1 MQGEEEE
8 RTFLL
13 GREHRDESAA
23 AAPSTSTSQANGY
36 DGEDA
41 PISTLKKFAFGFSAP
56 PSPLTHTII
65 GFQLNLFLLQV
76 SGGAP
81 LPSSHA
87 ASCQARL
94 VIIELH

>member
-13 GREHRDESAA
+13 GREQRDESAA
-23 AAPSTSTSQANGY
+23 AAPSTTSQANGD

-81 LPSSHA
+81 LPSS
-87 ASCQARL
+87 
-94 VIIELH
+94 

>member
-8 RTFLL
+8 RTFIL
-13 GREHRDESAA
+13 GREQRDESAA
-23 AAPSTSTSQANGY
+23 AAPSSTTTSQAIGD

-41 PISTLKKFAFGFSAP
+41 PISALKKFAFGFSAP

-65 GFQLNLFLLQV
+65 GFQLNLFLLRV

-81 LPSSHA
+81 LPSSDA

-94 VIIELH
+94 KSCHH